1 MNRRNFLALT
11 GTFTGGK
18 LLLPEFLYTFS
29 KQNTIVNPNECLVF
43 LQLNGGNDGLNTFI
57 PFENEL
63 YYKARPTI
71 ALSKSEIISANNG
84 MAFHPSLSDFAKIQQ
99 NGDLTVIQ
107 NVGYQNPV
115 RSHFRSQEI
124 WQTAPQ
130 KQEYL
135 TSGWLGRFLD
145 IHCKAPLPTAGIN
158 LDAYD
163 NFALRGDEPN
173 SITVKD
179 PRIFSSTATS
189 SESKLTASSNPQ
201 LDFVRKVSNSI
212 GEGASEIQKAIAKT
226 KDSDFLYP
234 KSDLSN
240 KLKWISKLIKG
251 NLNSN
256 VYYTSIN
263 GFDTHEGQKGT
274 HSNKLL
280 EVNNAV
286 NAFYNDLKE
295 ARLLENT
302 TLVVFSEFG
311 RRVKENGSGTDHGTA
326 APMFIIGGN
335 NKGKIIGNNPNLNDL
350 DEGDLKYEI
359 DFRSVYS
366 SLLKSKMDFNAN
378 KIGILNNPL
387 EGIF

>member
-18 LLLPEFLYTFS
+18 LLLPDFLYTFS
-29 KQNTIVNPNECLVF
+29 KQNTIINPNECLVF

-63 YYKARPTI
+63 YYNARPTI

-145 IHCKAPLPTAGIN
+145 IHCKEHTPTAGIN

-163 NFALRGDEPN
+163 NFAFLGSEPN
-173 SITVKD
+173 SLTVRD
-179 PRIFSSTATS
+179 PRSFSSTAFL
-189 SESKLTASSNPQ
+189 ESKIVTSSNPQ
-201 LDFVRKVSNSI
+201 LDFVRKVANSI
-212 GEGASEIQKAIAKT
+212 GAGASEIQKAIVKT

-234 KSDLSN
+234 KSELSS

-263 GFDTHEGQKGT
+263 GFDTHEGQKGS
-274 HSNKLL
+274 HGAKLS
-280 EVNNAV
+280 EVNNSV
-286 NAFYNDLKE
+286 NAFYNDLKD
-295 ARLLENT
+295 AGLLENV
-302 TLVVFSEFG
+302 TLVIFSEFG

-335 NKGKIIGNNPNLNDL
+335 NKGKVIGNNPDLHDL
-350 DEGDLKYEI
+350 DEGDLKHKI

-366 SLLKSKMDFNAN
+366 SLLKSKMDFDAN
-378 KIGILNNPL
+378 KIGILNKPL

>member
-18 LLLPEFLYTFS
+18 LLLPEFLHTFS
-29 KQNTIVNPNECLVF
+29 KQNTIINPNECLVF

-63 YYKARPTI
+63 YYNARPTI

-145 IHCKAPLPTAGIN
+145 IHCKEHTPTAGIN

-163 NFALRGDEPN
+163 NFAFLGNEPN
-173 SITVKD
+173 SLTVRD
-179 PRIFSSTATS
+179 PRSFSSTAFL
-189 SESKLTASSNPQ
+189 ESKIVTSSNPQ
-201 LDFVRKVSNSI
+201 LDFVRKVANSI
-212 GEGASEIQKAIAKT
+212 GAGASEIQKAIVKT

-234 KSDLSN
+234 KSELSS

-263 GFDTHEGQKGT
+263 GFDTHEGQKGS
-274 HSNKLL
+274 HGAKLS
-280 EVNNAV
+280 EVNNSV
-286 NAFYNDLKE
+286 NAFYNDLKD
-295 ARLLENT
+295 AGLLENV
-302 TLVVFSEFG
+302 TLVIFSEFG

-335 NKGKIIGNNPNLNDL
+335 NKGKVIGNNPDLHDL
-350 DEGDLKYEI
+350 DEGDLKHKI

-366 SLLKSKMDFNAN
+366 SLLKSKMDFDAN
-378 KIGILNNPL
+378 KIGILNKPL